1 MGKINNNVITHVKD
15 YIMITVGLLCYCF
28 GYSAFLLPEKIVT
41 GGVTGLASL
50 LYFGLGWNVAITY
63 YIINAILLAIAFKTV
78 GKQFVIRTIIGAT
91 IATLLLGIMVPLFK
105 EPIVA
110 QQPFMN
116 VIIGAVLCGMGLG
129 IVFTHNGSSAGTDII
144 AAMVTK
150 HSNISFGRT
159 MIYVDLLIISSS
171 YLIFH
176 TLDKIVYG
184 LIFMFICSIA
194 ADMVIDS
201 NRQSV
206 QFMIFSK
213 KWKEIA
219 NAITHEAHRGCTV
232 LNGTGWYTQKDTT
245 ILLVMSRNYE
255 SMHIFRIIKAIDP
268 DAFVSQ
274 AKVKGVYGEGFDHVK
289 LNLKQQEVDE
299 ITSNA
304 ASGPTQSYVKEH
316 SNTAENETS

>member
-1 MGKINNNVITHVKD
+1 MGKINKVTITYIKD

-28 GYSAFLLPEKIVT
+28 GYSAFLLPEEIVT

-50 LYFGLGWNVAITY
+50 LHFGFKWNVAITY
-63 YIINAILLAIAFKTV
+63 YVINAFLLAIAFKTV

-91 IATLLLGIMVPLFK
+91 IATLLLYIMVPLFK

-116 VIIGAVLCGMGLG
+116 VIIGAALCGMGLG

-159 MIYVDLLIISSS
+159 MIYVDMLIISSS

-176 TLDKIVYG
+176 SLDKIVYG

-219 NAITHEAHRGCTV
+219 NAITKETHRGCTV
-232 LNGTGWYTQKDTT
+232 LHGTGWYTQSETT
-245 ILLVMSRNYE
+245 VLLVMCRNYE
-255 SMHIFRIIKAIDP
+255 SMQMFRIIKAIDE

-274 AKVKGVYGEGFDHVK
+274 AKIKGIYGEGFDHVK
-289 LNLKQQEVDE
+289 VKLQKQEAEVIAQDAMNIEAHNKTEQEQK
-299 ITSNA
+299 
-304 ASGPTQSYVKEH
+304 P
-316 SNTAENETS
+316 

>member
-1 MGKINNNVITHVKD
+1 MGKINKVAMTHIKD

-28 GYSAFLLPEKIVT
+28 GYSAFLLPEEIVT

-50 LYFGLGWNVAITY
+50 LYFGFKWNVAITY
-63 YIINAILLAIAFKTV
+63 YVINAILLAIAFKTV

-116 VIIGAVLCGMGLG
+116 VIIGAALCGIGLG

-159 MIYVDLLIISSS
+159 MIYVDMLIISSS

-176 TLDKIVYG
+176 SLDKIVYG
-184 LIFMFICSIA
+184 LIFMFICSMA

-219 NAITHEAHRGCTV
+219 NAITREAHRGCTV
-232 LNGTGWYTQKDTT
+232 LHGTGWYTQSETT
-245 ILLVMSRNYE
+245 VLLVMARNYE
-255 SMHIFRIIKAIDP
+255 SMHIFRIIKAIDE

-274 AKVKGVYGEGFDHVK
+274 TKIKGVYGEGFDHVK
-289 LNLKQQEVDE
+289 VKLQKQEAEE
-299 ITSNA
+299 IAHEAMPAESSQ
-304 ASGPTQSYVKEH
+304 ASKQ
-316 SNTAENETS
+316 

>member
-1 MGKINNNVITHVKD
+1 MNALNKKVLNEVKD
-15 YIMITVGLLCYCF
+15 YIMIFVGLLSYCF
-28 GYSAFLLPEKIVT
+28 GYSAFVLPEKVVT

-50 LYFGLGWNVAITY
+50 FYFSPLHFNIAITY
-63 YIINAILLAIAFKTV
+63 YVINAILLAIAFKTV
-78 GKQFVIRTIIGAT
+78 GKTFVIRTVIGAT
-91 IATLLLGIMVPLFK
+91 VATLLLGILTPIFVK
-105 EPIVA
+105 PIVE
-110 QQPFMN
+110 QQTFMN
-116 VIIGAVLCGMGLG
+116 VIIGAVMCGVGLG

-144 AAMVTK
+144 AAMVNK

-159 MIYVDLLIISSS
+159 LIYIDLLIISSS
-171 YLIFH
+171 WFIFH
-176 TLDKIVYG
+176 TVDKIVYG

-201 NRQSV
+201 SRQSV

-219 NAITHEAHRGCTV
+219 NAITREAHRGCTV
-232 LNGTGWYTQKDTT
+232 LNGTGWYTHKETT
-245 ILLVMSRNYE
+245 VLLIMARNYE

-289 LNLKQQEVDE
+289 VNVKKQEAEKINADS
-299 ITSNA
+299 TSEDT
-304 ASGPTQSYVKEH
+304 PIKE
-316 SNTAENETS
+316 

>member
-1 MGKINNNVITHVKD
+1 MNKIKTNTLTQVKD
-15 YIMITVGLLCYCF
+15 YVMITLGLVCYCF

-63 YIINAILLAIAFKTV
+63 YVINAILLAIAFRTV
-78 GKQFVIRTIIGAT
+78 GKQFVIRTVIGAT
-91 IATLLLGIMVPLFK
+91 IATLLLGVMVPLFK
-105 EPIVA
+105 APIVA

-159 MIYVDLLIISSS
+159 MIYIDLLIISSS

-184 LIFMFICSIA
+184 LIFMFICSIS

-219 NAITHEAHRGCTV
+219 NAITREAHRGCTV
-232 LNGTGWYTQKDTT
+232 LHGTGWYTQSEAT
-245 ILLVMSRNYE
+245 ILLVMCRNYE
-255 SMHIFRIIKAIDP
+255 SMRMFRIIKAIDE

-274 AKVKGVYGEGFDHVK
+274 AKIKGVYGEGFDHVK
-289 LNLKQQEVDE
+289 VRLQKEEAEEIVQDANPIPADKSTPQE
-299 ITSNA
+299 
-304 ASGPTQSYVKEH
+304 
-316 SNTAENETS
+316 

>member
-232 LNGTGWYTQKDTT
+232 LNGTGWYTQRDTT

-304 ASGPTQSYVKEH
+304 ASGPTQSYVKEN
-316 SNTAENETS
+316 SNTAENETN

>member
-316 SNTAENETS
+316 SNTAENEIS

>member
-1 MGKINNNVITHVKD
+1 MGKINKVAITHIKD

-50 LYFGLGWNVAITY
+50 LYFGFNWNVAITY

-159 MIYVDLLIISSS
+159 MIYVDMLIISSS

-176 TLDKIVYG
+176 SLDKIVYG

-219 NAITHEAHRGCTV
+219 NAITKETHRGCTV
-232 LNGTGWYTQKDTT
+232 LHGTGWYTQSETT
-245 ILLVMSRNYE
+245 VLLVMCRNYE
-255 SMHIFRIIKAIDP
+255 SMQMFRIIKAIDE

-274 AKVKGVYGEGFDHVK
+274 AKIKGVYGEGFDHVK
-289 LNLKQQEVDE
+289 VKLQKEEAEEIVQDAMPPESTKETKQ
-299 ITSNA
+299 
-304 ASGPTQSYVKEH
+304 
-316 SNTAENETS
+316 

>member
-304 ASGPTQSYVKEH
+304 ASGPTQSYVKKN
-316 SNTAENETS
+316 SNTAENKTN

>member
-50 LYFGLGWNVAITY
+50 LYFGFGWNVAITY
-63 YIINAILLAIAFKTV
+63 YIINAFLLAIAFKTV

-219 NAITHEAHRGCTV
+219 NAITQEAHRGCTV

-289 LNLKQQEVDE
+289 LNLKQHEVDE

-304 ASGPTQSYVKEH
+304 ISGKSLNTDQH
-316 SNTAENETS
+316 SVTNEVDSAN

>member
-1 MGKINNNVITHVKD
+1 MVKINKNVMTHVKD
-15 YIMITVGLLCYCF
+15 YIMITLGLVCYCF
-28 GYSAFLLPEKIVT
+28 GYSAFVLPEKVVT

-50 LYFGLGWNVAITY
+50 LYFGVGWNVAITY
-63 YIINAILLAIAFKTV
+63 YAINAILLAIAFRTV

-91 IATLLLGIMVPLFK
+91 IATLLLGFMVPLFK

-116 VIIGAVLCGMGLG
+116 VIIGAVMCGIGLG

-144 AAMVTK
+144 AAMVSK

-159 MIYVDLLIISSS
+159 MMYVDLLIIASS

-219 NAITHEAHRGCTV
+219 DAITHQTHRGCTV
-232 LNGTGWYTQKDTT
+232 LHGTGWYTQHEAT
-245 ILLVMSRNYE
+245 ILLVMCRNYE
-255 SMHIFRIIKAIDP
+255 SMHMFRIIKEIDE

-289 LNLKQQEVDE
+289 LNVKRHE
-299 ITSNA
+299 TA
-304 ASGPTQSYVKEH
+304 AVIEDHAQDKGSSSE
-316 SNTAENETS
+316 E

>member
-289 LNLKQQEVDE
+289 LNLKQQEVEE

-304 ASGPTQSYVKEH
+304 ASGPTQSYVKEN
-316 SNTAENETS
+316 SNTAENETN

>member
-304 ASGPTQSYVKEH
+304 ASGPTQSYVKEN
-316 SNTAENETS
+316 SNTAENEIS

>member
-1 MGKINNNVITHVKD
+1 MNASSKKVLNEVKD
-15 YIMITVGLLCYCF
+15 YVMIFIGLCCYCF
-28 GYSAFLLPEKIVT
+28 GYSAFVLPEKVVT

-50 LYFGLGWNVAITY
+50 FYFGLGWNVAITY
-63 YIINAILLAIAFKTV
+63 YAINAILLAIAFRAV
-78 GKQFVIRTIIGAT
+78 GKKFVIRTIIGAT
-91 IATLLLGIMVPLFK
+91 IATILLGIMTPIFTK
-105 EPIVA
+105 PIVE
-110 QQPFMN
+110 QQTFMN
-116 VIIGAVLCGMGLG
+116 IIIGAVLCGVGLG

-144 AAMVTK
+144 AAMVNK

-159 MIYVDLLIISSS
+159 LIYIDLLIIGSSWF
-171 YLIFH
+171 IFH

-201 NRQSV
+201 SRQSV

-219 NAITHEAHRGCTV
+219 NAITRDTHRGCTV
-232 LNGTGWYTQKDTT
+232 LKGTGWYTQTETT
-245 ILLVMSRNYE
+245 VLLVMARNYE
-255 SMHIFRIIKAIDP
+255 SMHMFRIIKAIDP

-289 LNLKQQEVDE
+289 VSLKKQEAEE
-299 ITSNA
+299 IA
-304 ASGPTQSYVKEH
+304 H
-316 SNTAENETS
+316 SATGDSHVEV